1 MIRRSTTSQSPTGST
16 STSVPSSAEREQ
28 ALRDYKLTI
37 EYKSLKQNAP
47 GGVYLVPSME
57 DLRTFY
63 GFILVRKGPYQGAVF
78 KFQLIVPPHYN
89 GRKAWP
95 QITFLTYV
103 FNPFVDATTWELDL
117 QSAFP
122 VWDPQKHY
130 LVTVLTYL
138 KKIFYTKDFSTATK
152 AANPEAQDLAINAPE
167 VFRKKIQECVRQSTS
182 DDILFDNLEGS
193 TAVIKP
199 DKSEYELFRNLLKTK
214 IADAAAVSRDSVLRL
229 VQEAAEQSKV

>member
-1 MIRRSTTSQSPTGST
+1 MTTQ
-16 STSVPSSAEREQ
+16 AEREQ

-78 KFQLIVPPHYN
+78 KFQLVVPPEYN
-89 GRKAWP
+89 DRNAWP
-95 QITFLTYV
+95 HITFLNYV
-103 FNPFVDATTWELDL
+103 YNPHVDPTTWELDL

-122 VWDPQKHY
+122 VWDPHKHY

-138 KKIFYTKDFSTATK
+138 KKIFYTKDFSSATTVV
-152 AANPEAQDLAINAPE
+152 NPEAKELATNQPAE
-167 VFRKKIQECVRQSTS
+167 FRRKVQQCVQQCTS
-182 DDILFDNLEGS
+182 DDMLYDNLEGS

-199 DKSEYELFRNLLKTK
+199 DKPEYEAFRHLLKSK
-214 IADAAAVSRDSVLRL
+214 VQDAPAVSRDSVLRL
-229 VQEAAEQSKV
+229 VKEASKTPSK